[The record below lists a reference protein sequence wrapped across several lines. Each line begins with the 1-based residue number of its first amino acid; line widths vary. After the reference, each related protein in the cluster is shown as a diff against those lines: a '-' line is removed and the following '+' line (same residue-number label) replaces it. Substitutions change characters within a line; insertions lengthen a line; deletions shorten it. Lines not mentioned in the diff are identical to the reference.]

1 MAGHSKWA
9 NIKHR
14 KGRQDAQRAKVFT
27 RLGKELTIAAK
38 LGGGDI
44 SFNPRLRLA
53 VDKAKA
59 ANMPKDNMERA
70 IKKGTGELEGVDYQ
84 EIRYEGYGPGGI
96 AFLVDVVTDN
106 KNRSASTVRMNFS
119 RNDGNLGETG
129 SVSFLFGRKGI
140 FEFKKENVTEDVLME
155 VALEA
160 GAEDVVEKDEVWIV
174 ITDPNDLDA
183 VKKALDSNNLK
194 YDEGE
199 VTMYP
204 ATEIEIN
211 DEETAKKLMKL
222 YDDLEENEDVQEI
235 YSNFD
240 ISDEI
245 MAKLEG

>member
-27 RLGKELTIAAK
+27 RIGKELTIAAK

-44 SFNPRLRLA
+44 GFNPRLRLA

-84 EIRYEGYGPGGI
+84 EIRYEGYGPGGV

-106 KNRSASTVRMNFS
+106 KNRSASSVRMNFS

-129 SVSFLFGRKGI
+129 SVSFLFDRKGV
-140 FEFKKENVTEDVLME
+140 FEFKKDGIDEDVLME
-155 VALEA
+155 TALDA
-160 GAEDVVEKDEVWIV
+160 GAEDV
-174 ITDPNDLDA
+174 L
-183 VKKALDSNNLK
+183 
-194 YDEGE
+194 
-199 VTMYP
+199 
-204 ATEIEIN
+204 
-211 DEETAKKLMKL
+211 
-222 YDDLEENEDVQEI
+222 
-235 YSNFD
+235 
-240 ISDEI
+240 
-245 MAKLEG
+245 

>member
-14 KGRQDAQRAKVFT
+14 KGRQDAQRAKIFT
-27 RLGKELTIAAK
+27 RIGKELTISAK
-38 LGGGDI
+38 LGGTDI
-44 SFNPRLRLA
+44 NFNPRLRLA
-53 VDKAKA
+53 IEKAKA

-84 EIRYEGYGPGGI
+84 EIRYEGYGPGGV

-129 SVSFLFGRKGI
+129 SVAFLFDRKGI
-140 FEFKKENVTEDVLME
+140 FEIKKDGVSEDDLME
-155 VALEA
+155 TVLDA
-160 GAEDVVEKDEVWIV
+160 GAEDVVEKGDVFLV
-174 ITDPNDLDA
+174 ITNPNDFDSVKA
-183 VKKALDSNNLK
+183 VLEEKGTK
-194 YDEGE
+194 YESGE
-199 VTMYP
+199 IVMHP
-204 ATEIEIN
+204 ATEIEIT
-211 DEETAKKLMKL
+211 DVESAKKLMKL

-240 ISDEI
+240 IADNI
-245 MAKLEG
+245 MEELDN

>member
-70 IKKGTGELEGVDYQ
+70 IKKGTGELEGVEYQ

-140 FEFKKENVTEDVLME
+140 FEFKKENVTEEVLMDI
-155 VALEA
+155 ALEA
-160 GAEDVVEKDEVWIV
+160 GAEDVVEKDEMWVV
-174 ITDPNDLDA
+174 ITDQNDLDA
-183 VKKALDSNNLK
+183 VKEVLDSNNLK
-194 YDEGE
+194 YETGE

-204 ATEIEIN
+204 ATEIEIS

>member
-14 KGRQDAQRAKVFT
+14 KGRQDAQRGKLFT
-27 RLGKELTIAAK
+27 RIGKELTIASK
-38 LGGGDI
+38 LGGSDI

-53 VDKAKA
+53 VEKAKA

-84 EIRYEGYGPGGI
+84 EIRYEGYGPGGV

-129 SVSFLFGRKGI
+129 SVSFLFDRKGV
-140 FEFKKENVTEDVLME
+140 FEFKKESVSEDALMDI
-155 VALEA
+155 ALES
-160 GAEDVVEKDEVWIV
+160 GAEDVVEKGDSLLVM
-174 ITDPNDLDA
+174 TTPNDFDAIKEVLDT
-183 VKKALDSNNLK
+183 NNLK
-194 YDEGE
+194 YENGE
-199 VTMYP
+199 ITMYP
-204 ATEIEIN
+204 ATEIEIT
-211 DEETAKKLMKL
+211 DIDTAKKLMKL

-240 ISDEI
+240 ISDEVMNSI
-245 MAKLEG
+245 DN

>member
-27 RLGKELTIAAK
+27 RIGKELTIAAK

-44 SFNPRLRLA
+44 GFNPRLRLA

-84 EIRYEGYGPGGI
+84 EIRYEGYGPGGV

-129 SVSFLFGRKGI
+129 SVSFLFDRKGI
-140 FEFKKENVTEDVLME
+140 FEFKKN
-155 VALEA
+155 
-160 GAEDVVEKDEVWIV
+160 
-174 ITDPNDLDA
+174 
-183 VKKALDSNNLK
+183 
-194 YDEGE
+194 
-199 VTMYP
+199 
-204 ATEIEIN
+204 
-211 DEETAKKLMKL
+211 
-222 YDDLEENEDVQEI
+222 
-235 YSNFD
+235 
-240 ISDEI
+240 
-245 MAKLEG
+245 

>member
-27 RLGKELTIAAK
+27 RIGKELTIAAK

-44 SFNPRLRLA
+44 GFNPRLRLA

-84 EIRYEGYGPGGI
+84 EIRYEGYGPGGV

-140 FEFKKENVTEDVLME
+140 FQFKKDGINEDVLME
-155 VALEA
+155 TALDA
-160 GAEDVVEKDEVWIV
+160 GAEDVVEKPESWLV
-174 ITDPNDLDA
+174 ITDSNDFDA
-183 VKKALDSNNLK
+183 VKEAFDTNNLK
-194 YDEGE
+194 YEEGE
-199 VTMYP
+199 VTMHP
-204 ATEIEIN
+204 ATEIEIT
-211 DEETAKKLMKL
+211 DVETAKKLMKL

-245 MAKLEG
+245 MAELDA

>member
-27 RLGKELTIAAK
+27 RIGKELTIAAK

-44 SFNPRLRLA
+44 GFNPRLRLA

-84 EIRYEGYGPGGI
+84 EIRYEGYGPGGV

-129 SVSFLFGRKGI
+129 SVSFLFDRKGI
-140 FEFKKENVTEDVLME
+140 FEFKKDGINEDVLME
-155 VALEA
+155 TALDA
-160 GAEDVVEKDEVWIV
+160 GAEDVLEK
-174 ITDPNDLDA
+174 P
-183 VKKALDSNNLK
+183 
-194 YDEGE
+194 
-199 VTMYP
+199 
-204 ATEIEIN
+204 
-211 DEETAKKLMKL
+211 
-222 YDDLEENEDVQEI
+222 
-235 YSNFD
+235 
-240 ISDEI
+240 
-245 MAKLEG
+245 